1 MYTSSILMT
10 CMLAGALIL
19 SSHCLLIF
27 ESQVPKWLEEYISL
41 WCRNCKIW
49 SKPGGCFWVQG
60 ALPQENLWT
69 KDSFGDLVQPSST
82 QFNLFLA
89 SLLLPPSSSST
100 CGRKIL
106 LVTQFN
112 PVQLLSCQPPPT
124 SSSSPLFVPAQVYAL
139 LGLNHH
145 SLQMTYEFFQTKIE
159 IH

>member
-1 MYTSSILMT
+1 MPWSCPVIAYWFLKTRFPNNFKSANKNELY
-10 CMLAGALIL
+10 
-19 SSHCLLIF
+19 
-27 ESQVPKWLEEYISL
+27 VSL
-41 WCRNCKIW
+41 RCTNGKICA
-49 SKPGGCFWVQG
+49 KPGECFWWVQ
-60 ALPQENLWT
+60 AAFPQENLWT

-124 SSSSPLFVPAQVYAL
+124 ISSSPLFVRAQVYAL

-145 SLQMTYEFFQTKIE
+145 SLQMTYEFFRLKYNAAE